1 MITKD
6 ALLSSIAAKYIVET
20 SIVLAT
26 QFKKSQDMITLY
38 TLNKA
43 QNSYFLIK
51 NIL

>member
-26 QFKKSQDMITLY
+26 QEMTTLY